1 MSPLS
6 APSAYSLSAATPPP
20 APDTD
25 AVQMTALSSVAGVT
39 VRLLT
44 SLPDNLGQNFDARA

>member
-6 APSAYSLSAATPPP
+6 AFSTYSLDVAAAPPP
-20 APDTD
+20 APDT
-25 AVQMTALSSVAGVT
+25 VQMTALSSVAGVT